1 MKFRYLYQL
10 TASHIGVLLIAF
22 LILNVMFT
30 HFAEGLIYKNK
41 TDELVA
47 YGENILQDLSED
59 PSASGRTLGEYG
71 RVLSGR
77 DIQYSLFDADSA
89 VIYSSGRP
97 ASLIKLRKEEWDKM
111 KSGRTLVVNQEYER
125 SGEGVTF
132 TLLPYVRDGSFTGGI
147 LLTSPISGS
156 REIISQLNR
165 YLLLTMTAALFASLL
180 IGGALSAFHVQ
191 RLRRLRDAASDVASG
206 DYSVRVPASQVDE
219 IGELSGDFNAMVA
232 RLGESMEEIDR
243 LENRRR
249 QFIADVS
256 HEMRTPLTTIR
267 GILDGIR
274 GDMIPDAERGRAL
287 GLAGK
292 ETRRLIRLVN
302 ENLDYEKI
310 RSGQITL
317 QKESIRLE
325 DVLSVIAEQLE
336 PLAEEKGNIIRTDI
350 AEGAAVS
357 ADYDRLVQIL
367 INITKNSIQFTED
380 GEIVL
385 RGSMDGDQAVIEVT
399 DTGSGIDPDEVE
411 NIWGR
416 FYRAGVSRTS
426 NPFGEF
432 GLGLSIVRQLVRLH
446 GGDIS
451 VRSRIGEG
459 TVFTIRMPGGG
470 DHPDNPRPS
479 P

>member
-10 TASHIGVLLIAF
+10 TASHVGVLLIAF
-22 LILNVMFT
+22 LILNIMFS

-47 YGENILQDLSED
+47 YGENLLHDLSAD
-59 PSASGRTLGEYG
+59 PKASAATLGEYG
-71 RVLSGR
+71 RVLGGR

-89 VIYSSGRP
+89 VLYSSGRP
-97 ASLIKLRKEEWDKM
+97 ASLIRLRQEEWNKI
-111 KSGRTLVVNQEYER
+111 KNGRTLVVNQEYER

-132 TLLPYVRDGSFTGGI
+132 TLLPYVRDGAFTGGI

-165 YLLLTMTAALFASLL
+165 YLLLAMLAALAASLL
-180 IGGALSAFHVQ
+180 LGGALSAFHVR

-206 DYSVRVPASQVDE
+206 DYSVRVPASGIDE
-219 IGELSGDFNAMVA
+219 IGELSGDFNAMVG
-232 RLGESMEEIDR
+232 RLGESMQEIDR

-274 GDMIPDAERGRAL
+274 GDMIPDAERNRAL
-287 GLAGK
+287 ALAGK

-317 QKESIRLE
+317 EKEPIRLE
-325 DVLSVIAEQLE
+325 DVLAVIAEQLE
-336 PLAEEKGNIIRTDI
+336 PLAEEKGDLIRIDVSGD
-350 AEGAAVS
+350 AVVS
-357 ADYDRLVQIL
+357 ADYDRLIQIL
-367 INITKNSIQFTED
+367 INITKNSIQFTEN
-380 GEIVL
+380 GEIQL
-385 RGSMDGDQAVIEVT
+385 RGFMDGDEAVIEVA
-399 DTGSGIDPDEVE
+399 DTGSGIDPEEVE
-411 NIWGR
+411 KIWGR

-446 GGDIS
+446 GGDVS
-451 VRSRIGEG
+451 VKSRIGEG
-459 TVFTIRMPGGG
+459 TVFTIRLPGGNG
-470 DHPDNPRPS
+470 
-479 P
+479 

>member
-10 TASHIGVLLIAF
+10 IASHVGVLLIAF
-22 LILNVMFT
+22 LILNLMFA

-41 TDELVA
+41 TDELIS
-47 YGENILQDLSED
+47 YGQNILQDLSED
-59 PSASGRTLGEYG
+59 PAASGRTLGEYG
-71 RVLSGR
+71 RVLGGR

-89 VIYSSGRP
+89 VLYSSGRP
-97 ASLIKLRKEEWDKM
+97 ASLIKLREEEWDKIRA
-111 KSGRTLVVNQEYER
+111 GQTLVVNQEYER
-125 SGEGVTF
+125 SGQGVTF
-132 TLLPYVRDGSFTGGI
+132 TLLPYVRGGEFTGGI

-165 YLLLTMTAALFASLL
+165 YLLLAMLAALAASLL
-180 IGGALSAFHVQ
+180 LGWALSAFHVK
-191 RLRRLRDAASDVASG
+191 RLRRLRDAASDVAAG
-206 DYSVRVPASQVDE
+206 DYSVRVPASGIDE
-219 IGELSGDFNAMVA
+219 IGELSGDFNAMVG
-232 RLGESMEEIDR
+232 RLGGSMEEIDR

-274 GDMIPDAERGRAL
+274 GDMIPEAERSRAL

-317 QKESIRLE
+317 QREEIRLE

-336 PLAEEKGNIIRTDI
+336 PLAEERGDVIRVEI
-350 AEGAAVS
+350 EGEAAVD
-357 ADYDRLVQIL
+357 ADYDRLIQIL
-367 INITKNSIQFTED
+367 INITKNSIQFTEN

-385 RGSMDGDQAVIEVT
+385 RGRREGDAAVIEVA
-399 DTGSGIDPDEVE
+399 DTGAGIDPEDVE
-411 NIWGR
+411 KIWDR

-451 VRSRIGEG
+451 VRSEKGSG
-459 TVFTIRMPGGG
+459 TVFTIRI
-470 DHPDNPRPS
+470 PDGTEPAMGA
-479 P
+479 